1 MTFTEELQKRQ
12 NSSESIEML
21 AAQRRLY
28 SKAKRIT
35 LLIFILTV
43 VVQVVLSICCTTI
56 VFHIP
61 KLSVLQDYFHMYT
74 LVIIIVQYCLV
85 RWISKFKEE
94 ASHIQLQF
102 DMRVFNLKWDDRFLG
117 PDIDNGVLVEKE
129 SAKLS
134 QKYKKK
140 LSNWYDLIELNG
152 KQSNQVIR
160 ACQKQDLRWNT
171 IISQRTNYIIQGFMI
186 INGIIYFAMLWLS
199 KVNIVQA
206 INILANFTPLITW
219 WIAVD
224 RNYDK
229 GRKNLGELSKLLN
242 DERHSRITSL
252 LIEAKATEY
261 RKNSSLVPD
270 CIYKLFRSKDN
281 EINHRAQLNKAKD
294 N

>member
-1 MTFTEELQKRQ
+1 
-12 NSSESIEML
+12 
-21 AAQRRLY
+21 
-28 SKAKRIT
+28 
-35 LLIFILTV
+35 
-43 VVQVVLSICCTTI
+43 
-56 VFHIP
+56 
-61 KLSVLQDYFHMYT
+61 
-74 LVIIIVQYCLV
+74 
-85 RWISKFKEE
+85 
-94 ASHIQLQF
+94 
-102 DMRVFNLKWDDRFLG
+102 
-117 PDIDNGVLVEKE
+117 
-129 SAKLS
+129 
-134 QKYKKK
+134 
-140 LSNWYDLIELNG
+140 
-152 KQSNQVIR
+152 
-160 ACQKQDLRWNT
+160 
-171 IISQRTNYIIQGFMI
+171 MI

-242 DERHSRITSL
+242 DERYSRITSL